1 MFIVTYEQKL
11 KDWES
16 GNYCAPNFD
25 LDTMT
30 LDKLLFY

>member
-16 GNYCAPNFD
+16 GNYCANFD